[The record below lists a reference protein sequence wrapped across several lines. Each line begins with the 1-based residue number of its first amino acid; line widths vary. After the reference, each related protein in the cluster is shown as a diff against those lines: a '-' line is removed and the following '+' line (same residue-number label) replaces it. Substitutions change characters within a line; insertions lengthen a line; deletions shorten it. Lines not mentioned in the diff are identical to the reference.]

1 MLHFCADIER
11 LFLRPIDCVIRLE
24 VHVIFRVEL
33 FSQVKFVR
41 DMHRKSENARS
52 LFLCEVTDCATRK
65 SSIRVELFSQVKLV
79 RDVHRKRK
87 HTLSIFCYRSRIAW
101 QGEFLFLHQV
111 IASRDLWRI
120 KAEVDFLDIHSRTTQ
135 EEGRIYVIEQL
146 RILDDVVAANA
157 CLRFGKRYWS

>member
-1 MLHFCADIER
+1 MLTLKGYFFGRSIAWYAWK
-11 LFLRPIDCVIRLE
+11 FMW
-24 VHVIFRVEL
+24 
-33 FSQVKFVR
+33 FSVLSFSARSSLYVTCIV
-41 DMHRKSENARS
+41 SENARS

-101 QGEFLFLHQV
+101 QGEFLFLHQF